1 MEFLKK
7 GMQGHIIEQWQYFLI
22 GEEYYMV
29 EATGVFDENT
39 LLATQQFQRMCGLD
53 DDGVVGPATMAK
65 AKEFG
70 FIPEEISDDN
80 DDDVTKS
87 KSDDKSSYEWPP
99 APDFRTLSAEKTEEL
114 FGHIKYKPLSNGNIK
129 ILNRWDKHNLKRIY
143 IPQLNK
149 IGQIWGHDNG
159 YILFHKKG
167 EEQMRALWD
176 AWEKEGL
183 LQYVTDWCCSYSPRF
198 IRGRKDRLSNHAY
211 GTAFDINIRAN
222 ALGKIPPRV
231 GEKGSVRLLV
241 PLANKYGFF
250 WGGHYRRRKDGM
262 HFELAKLF

>member
-1 MEFLKK
+1 MSFLKP
-7 GMQGHIIEQWQYFLI
+7 GMKSNEVEQWQYFLI

-29 EATGVFDENT
+29 EASGTFDENT
-39 LLATQQFQRMCGLD
+39 QMATQQFQRMCGLD
-53 DDGVVGPATMAK
+53 DDGIVGPATMAK

-70 FIPEEISDDN
+70 YIQEKLKN
-80 DDDVTKS
+80 GDDVQTEVS
-87 KSDDKSSYEWPP
+87 NDQSGYNWPA
-99 APDFRTLSAEKTEEL
+99 APDFRTLSAQKTEEL
-114 FGHIKYKPLSNGNIK
+114 FGHIKFDALNNGAIK
-129 ILNRWDKHNLKRIY
+129 VLNRWDKKNLKRIY

-149 IGQIWGHDNG
+149 IGQSWGHDKG

-167 EEQMRALWD
+167 EAQMKALWD

-183 LQYVTDWCCSYSPRF
+183 LQYVTDWCCSYGPRY
-198 IRGRKDRLSNHAY
+198 IRGSKTRLSNHAY

-222 ALGKIPPRV
+222 GLGKMPPKV

-241 PLANKYGFF
+241 PLANKFGFF